1 MALSKNGRAALIY
14 ANEFRLAVIPLHSM
28 VDGVCSCK
36 NPNCHSP
43 GKHPRTENG
52 LHEASLDE
60 QQITKWWHTWP
71 NANIGV
77 ATGAISGIFVI
88 DIDGEDGEETFLL
101 LEDEL
106 GSLPETWI
114 SLTGGGGRHIVFKH
128 PGNVQIKNRVN
139 LAPAVD
145 IRGDGGYIVVPPS
158 NHSSGKD
165 YAWEL
170 SSHPKDVQLAL
181 CPESWMR
188 MITSGPE
195 SHAPVELPEVFPQGS
210 RNALMFSLACSLR
223 ARGLS
228 ETAILAALVSE
239 NQLRCKPPLDDK
251 ELRTIASSAGKY
263 NQGEVT
269 PLELPADK
277 EQLFQEI
284 KRKAA
289 AYIPGTSVPD
299 DLMEA
304 MVEMWQL
311 SPVDYK
317 ILLTNEIKP
326 RTGMSVS
333 AVEQDTKQRLKKR
346 DNAPKQLKPVPD
358 GSEPYAHS
366 LIENFPYPEY
376 NIRIPAS
383 FDWSQRGIALRKE
396 SPAGDIVRIPV
407 SGTPAVITRIL
418 KNLDSEEQKVELAF
432 RSAGVRGYWHSLIVP
447 RSTVF
452 TTKNIVSLTDRGL
465 SVTSETAKM
474 LVSFLDKQLQ
484 ENPELPQTATIS
496 RFGWVTD
503 DFKDFVPYAADNY
516 EEDFSDVGG
525 DHLMK
530 GYRIKGS
537 LDSWIQRV
545 GNICKSYPMVRA
557 QLAAGFA
564 APLMAL
570 INQRVFLVHVWG
582 PSGGGKT
589 AGGFAA
595 MSIWGDPESLK
606 VSFNA
611 TRVGLEQTAALYTD
625 LPMLIDE
632 RQAAAGGKS
641 GSDYVKT
648 LVYMLGLGKT
658 KARGIR
664 GGGLQ
669 KSKTWRT
676 VAITTGEHPITDVS
690 IEEGVKNR
698 MLELYGKPF
707 QEDQSVA
714 ASLYNATADCHG
726 SAGQRFIQGIIT
738 LVSQKRDFCLE
749 YHDKFVAALSIVEDR
764 GISHMSMT
772 ATLCLADMLSGMF
785 VYGLPE
791 EIAYQDALEF
801 GLVLLEDYVQSKQG
815 DGIMGGSDSERA
827 LEYLASVTQTN
838 QAFFHQDGHNGVTW
852 GFGLYDV
859 GSEYLSVY
867 PTAFNKIMRE
877 GEFNPQRILRDWA
890 EEGIIRV
897 SFLKNRKNF
906 SYPVRPPGG
915 ERNERIRVI
924 LISKAL
930 LFPKGEAINDG
941 TPF

>member
-14 ANEFRLAVIPLHSM
+14 AKDYHLAVLPLHSI
-28 VDGVCSCK
+28 VDGACTCK
-36 NPNCHSP
+36 NPECHSP

-77 ATGAISGIFVI
+77 ATGSISGIFVI
-88 DIDGEDGEETFLL
+88 DIDGEDGEETFSL
-101 LEDEL
+101 LEEEL
-106 GSLPETWI
+106 GDLPETWI

-158 NHSSGKD
+158 NHSSGKE

-170 SSHPKDVQLAL
+170 SSHPKDVSLAL

-188 MITSGPE
+188 MILSGPE

-239 NQLRCKPPLDDK
+239 NQLRCKPPLDDR
-251 ELRTIASSAGKY
+251 EIRNIAGSAGKY
-263 NQGEVT
+263 DQGEVV
-269 PLELPADK
+269 PIELPTDRDG
-277 EQLFQEI
+277 LFQEI

-289 AYIPGTSVPD
+289 SYIPGTSVPD

-304 MVEMWQL
+304 MAEMQL
-311 SPVDYK
+311 MSPVDYK

-346 DNAPKQLKPVPD
+346 EKAPRLTAVQESD
-358 GSEPYAHS
+358 EPYAHI
-366 LIENFPYPEY
+366 LIKSFPYPDY
-376 NIRIPAS
+376 NIRIPNG
-383 FDWSQRGIALRKE
+383 FLWDQRGISLRK
-396 SPAGDIVRIPV
+396 DDLVRIQV

-418 KNLDSEEQKVELAF
+418 KNIDSEEQKVELVF
-432 RSAGVRGYWHSLIVP
+432 RSSGKRGFWHSMIVP

-484 ENPELPQTATIS
+484 ENPELPQTETIS

-503 DFKDFVPYAADNY
+503 DFKAFVPYAADNY

-537 LDSWIQRV
+537 LESWVQRV
-545 GNICKSYPMVRA
+545 GNVCKSYPMVRA

-595 MSIWGDPESLK
+595 MSIWGEPESLK

-676 VAITTGEHPITDVS
+676 VAITTGEHPITDFS

-726 SAGQRFIQGIIT
+726 SAGQIYIRGLIDM
-738 LVSQKRDFCLE
+738 VSKRRDLCLN
-749 YHDKFVAALSIVEDR
+749 YHDKFVSALSVVEDR
-764 GISHMSMT
+764 GISHMTMT
-772 ATLCLADMLSGMF
+772 ATLCLADMLAGML

-791 EIAYQDALEF
+791 EIAYQDALDF
-801 GLVLLEDYVQSKQG
+801 GMVLLDDYVQSKQG
-815 DGIMGGSDSERA
+815 DGLMGGTDSERA

-838 QAFFHQDGHNGVTW
+838 QAYFHPDGHNGMTW
-852 GFGLYDV
+852 GFGLYDI
-859 GSEYLSVY
+859 GADYLCVY
-867 PTAFNKIMRE
+867 PTAFNKIMRD
-877 GEFNPQRILRDWA
+877 GEFNPQRVLRDWA
-890 EEGIIRV
+890 EEGIIKL
-897 SFLKNRKNF
+897 SGSGSARKY
-906 SYPVRPPGG
+906 SYPTRPPGG
-915 ERNERIRVI
+915 ERNERVRVI
-924 LISKAL
+924 MVKKASLFQKDGNSEELI
-930 LFPKGEAINDG
+930 
-941 TPF
+941 PF

>member
-28 VDGVCSCK
+28 MDGVCSCK

-77 ATGAISGIFVI
+77 ATGSVSGIFVI
-88 DIDGEDGEETFLL
+88 DIDGEDGEDTFSL

-165 YAWEL
+165 YAWEI
-170 SSHPKDVQLAL
+170 SSHPRDISLSE

-188 MITSGPE
+188 MILSGPGITNT
-195 SHAPVELPEVFPQGS
+195 PVELPDVFPQGS

-239 NQLRCKPPLDDK
+239 NQLRCKPPLDDR
-251 ELRTIASSAGKY
+251 EIRNIAGSAGKY
-263 NQGEVT
+263 DQGEVV
-269 PLELPADK
+269 PMELPTDK
-277 EQLFQEI
+277 DGLFQSI
-284 KRKAA
+284 KLKAA
-289 AYIPGTSVPD
+289 SYIPGTSVPD

-304 MVEMWQL
+304 MAEMQL
-311 SPVDYK
+311 MSPVDYK

-346 DNAPKQLKPVPD
+346 DKAPRLTAVQESD
-358 GSEPYAHS
+358 EPYAHN
-366 LIENFPYPEY
+366 LIKSFPFPDY
-376 NIRIPAS
+376 NIRIPNG
-383 FDWSQRGIALRKE
+383 FLWDQRGIFLRK
-396 SPAGDIVRIPV
+396 DDLVRIPV

-418 KNLDSEEQKVELAF
+418 KNIDSEEQKVELVF
-432 RSAGVRGYWHSLIVP
+432 RSSGKRGFWHSMIVP

-484 ENPELPQTATIS
+484 DNPEIPQTETIS

-503 DFKDFVPYAADNY
+503 DFKAFVPYASDAF

-537 LDSWIQRV
+537 LESWVLRV
-545 GNICKSYPMVRA
+545 GNVCKSYPMVRA

-564 APLMAL
+564 SPLMAL

-669 KSKTWRT
+669 KAKTWRT
-676 VAITTGEHPITDVS
+676 VAITTGEHPITDVN

-707 QEDQSVA
+707 QDDQSVA
-714 ASLYNATADCHG
+714 AGLYNATADCHG
-726 SAGQRFIQGIIT
+726 SAGQRFIQGLIALIT
-738 LVSQKRDFCLE
+738 KTPDYCISL
-749 YHDKFVAALSIVEDR
+749 HDRFVKELAVVEER
-764 GISHMSMT
+764 GISHMTMT
-772 ATLCLADMLSGMF
+772 ATLCLADMLSGLLI
-785 VYGLPE
+785 YGLPE
-791 EIAYQDALEF
+791 EIAFQDSLEF
-801 GLVLLEDYVQSKQG
+801 GMVLLEDYVQSKSG
-815 DGIMGGSDSERA
+815 DGIMGGTDSERA

-838 QAFFHQDGHNGVTW
+838 QAFFGIEGHNGITW
-852 GFGLYDV
+852 GFGLGND
-859 GSEYLSVY
+859 SEYLNIY
-867 PTAFNKIMRE
+867 PTAFNKIMKE

-890 EEGIIRV
+890 EEGIIKVQRM
-897 SFLKNRKNF
+897 KNKVQY

-915 ERNERIRVI
+915 DRNERIRVI
-924 LISKAL
+924 LISKSV
-930 LFPKGEAINDG
+930 LFPKSEATNDG